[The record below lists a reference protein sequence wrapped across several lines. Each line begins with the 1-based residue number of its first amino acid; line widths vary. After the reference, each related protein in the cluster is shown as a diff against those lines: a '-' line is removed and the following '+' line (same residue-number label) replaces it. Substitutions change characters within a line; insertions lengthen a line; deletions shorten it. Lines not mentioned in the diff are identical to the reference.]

1 MTECIGIVVGSD
13 GTHWAN
19 VLTARKEACGG
30 CHDHG
35 GACSACPAASGKI
48 ESRVINPV
56 GARTGDT
63 VCIELASTHLF
74 AGAALF
80 YLLPVALMVMGAAMG
95 TWAAGALGA
104 ATSAGAILG
113 CLAGGIAGFGAVV
126 AIGRSAYAANHLTP
140 VIKSVVKRGPLELT
154 PSCPRCHS

>member
-1 MTECIGIVVGSD
+1 MTESIGIVVDSD
-13 GTHWAN
+13 GKRWAN

-35 GACSACPAASGKI
+35 GGCNACPAASGKI

-74 AGAALF
+74 KGAALF
-80 YLLPVALMVMGAAMG
+80 YLLPVTLMVLGAAIG

-104 ATSAGAILG
+104 ATSAWAILG
-113 CLAGGIAGFGAVV
+113 CLAGGIAGFVAVV
-126 AIGRSAYAANHLTP
+126 AIGRSAYAANRLTP
-140 VIKSVVKRGPLELT
+140 VIKSVVKRGPLE
-154 PSCPRCHS
+154 PASSCPRCHG

>member
-1 MTECIGIVVGSD
+1 MTQCIGIVVGSH
-13 GTHWAN
+13 GKRWAN

-56 GARTGDT
+56 GARTGDM

-74 AGAALF
+74 TGAALF
-80 YLLPVALMVMGAAMG
+80 YLLPVALMVLGAGTG

-104 ATSAGAILG
+104 ATSAWAILG
-113 CLAGGIAGFGAVV
+113 CLAGGIAGFVAVV
-126 AIGRSAYAANHLTP
+126 AIGRSAYAANRLTP
-140 VIKSVVKRGPLELT
+140 VIKSVVKRGPLEPA
-154 PSCPRCHS
+154 PSCPRCHG